1 MNNFRTITPSD
12 IKDNVFKLISRDWML
27 VTAGSPGKFNTMT
40 ASWGGLGH
48 LWNRDVCFI
57 FIRPSRYT
65 FSFLE
70 NNTGFTLSFFTEEYR
85 PALKLCGSKSG
96 RDIDKVKATGLTP
109 VKSAN
114 GNVCFSE
121 ARLVI
126 ECSKIYRQDI
136 SPEFFLD
143 SEIASNYSGGD
154 YHRLYIGE
162 IKSVLTR

>member
-1 MNNFRTITPSD
+1 MNSFKTTTPSD
-12 IKDNVFKLISRDWML
+12 ITDNVFKLISRDWML
-27 VTAGSPGKFNTMT
+27 VTAGGTGKFNTMT

-57 FIRPSRYT
+57 FIRPSRHT

-70 NNTGFTLSFFTEEYR
+70 NNTAFTLSFFTEEYR
-85 PALKLCGSKSG
+85 SALKLCGAKSG
-96 RDIDKVKATGLTP
+96 RDIDKVKETGLTP
-109 VKSAN
+109 VQSAT
-114 GNVCFSE
+114 GNIYFSE

-126 ECSKIYRQDI
+126 ECGKIYRQDI

-143 SEIASNYSGGD
+143 PGIASNYSGGD